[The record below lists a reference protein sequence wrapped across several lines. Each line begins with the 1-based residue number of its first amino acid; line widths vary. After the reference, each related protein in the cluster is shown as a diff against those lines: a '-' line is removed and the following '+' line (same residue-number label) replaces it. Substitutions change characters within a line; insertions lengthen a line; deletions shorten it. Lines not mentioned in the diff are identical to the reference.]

1 MFIEIFSL
9 VSYAS
14 GKCDFVKTKGFY
26 NLKTKDVFFWKH
38 LIEVASIGFTKK
50 LNQIETADHI

>member
-9 VSYAS
+9 VSYIV

-26 NLKTKDVFFWKH
+26 KLKTKDVFFWKH
-38 LIEVASIGFTKK
+38 LIEVALIVFTKK
-50 LNQIETADHI
+50 LNQIKTSYHI